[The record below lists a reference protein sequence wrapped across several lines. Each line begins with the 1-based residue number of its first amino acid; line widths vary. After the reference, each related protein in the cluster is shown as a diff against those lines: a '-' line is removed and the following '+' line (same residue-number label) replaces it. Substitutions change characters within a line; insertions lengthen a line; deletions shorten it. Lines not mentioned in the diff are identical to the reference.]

1 MVCIH
6 KSAFHSSAMGFGHDP
21 IDLPLLVDGLYC
33 KEEPSGWKLLSGA
46 SPGWIKALYLGL

>member
-1 MVCIH
+1 
-6 KSAFHSSAMGFGHDP
+6 MGFGHDP